1 MQKHKFGIM
10 CLGALFVGSELGPP
24 EHEKHCIDVSC
35 PGRTRT
41 FSSHRI
47 QKHKFSVTCP
57 IYISVR
63 FVGYAVNYGF
73 VQSLNLG
80 GSTGGTDEAYR
91 SPHEEVVVRTWPGQ
105 CCESSLQEI
114 GGEHVA
120 MFYRFALIFTYTFF
134 WVVDVNAGNLRG

>member
-1 MQKHKFGIM
+1 M

-91 SPHEEVVVRTWPGQ
+91 SPHEDGLDNVVNRLCKKP
-105 CCESSLQEI
+105 
-114 GGEHVA
+114 
-120 MFYRFALIFTYTFF
+120 
-134 WVVDVNAGNLRG
+134 VVSMLRCFIVLR